1 GCVSCILLV
10 QLSINMLLLP
20 NNPKKVNKYRTKDE
34 AIKALAKKAK
44 ANISKKYL
52 KGFLSDCNI

>member
-1 GCVSCILLV
+1 M
-10 QLSINMLLLP
+10 NMLLLP
-20 NNPKKVNKYRTKDE
+20 SKPKKVKKYRTKDE